1 MDDKLTW
8 DDSYAIALALIE
20 RYPQVQLEDVSL
32 RMIYE
37 WTLALPDFDDE
48 PVLANDSILA
58 SIYQEWF
65 EEVNL
70 V

>member
-1 MDDKLTW
+1 MHDPLTW
-8 DDSYAIALALIE
+8 DDSFAIARALMKLH
-20 RYPQVQLEDVSL
+20 PQVHLEDVSL
-32 RMIYE
+32 HMIYE
-37 WTLALPDFDDE
+37 WTLALPEFSDE

-65 EEVNL
+65 EEVNP

>member
-1 MDDKLTW
+1 MDEKLTW
-8 DDSYAIALALIE
+8 DDSYAIARALMKE
-20 RYPQVQLEDVSL
+20 YPDIKLENVSL
-32 RMIYE
+32 FMIYE
-37 WTLALPDFDDE
+37 WTLALPEFSDE

-65 EEVNL
+65 EEVNP